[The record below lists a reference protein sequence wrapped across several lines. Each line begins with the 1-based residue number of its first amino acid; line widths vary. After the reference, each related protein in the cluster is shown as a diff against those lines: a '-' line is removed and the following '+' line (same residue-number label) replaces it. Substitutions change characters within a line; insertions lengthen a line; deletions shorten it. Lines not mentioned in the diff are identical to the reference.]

1 MVIYIT
7 QDSGQNFSSLLKLSE
22 KVVTVTSRDYP
33 LFGDADDH
41 VEKIKQMLKHF
52 DVEKDALVPAGDPI
66 NISVVANELF
76 KKGGE
81 ILFLK
86 WDRQSSMYVPVKV
99 KSNDKSDDSLSPN
112 DQMSKINY
120 KEK

>member
-86 WDRQSSMYVPVKV
+86 WDRQSSMYVPIKVKLND
-99 KSNDKSDDSLSPN
+99 KSNDCLSPN
-112 DQMSKINY
+112 DQMSKTNN

>member
-52 DVEKDALVPAGDPI
+52 DVEKDALVPAGDPL
-66 NISVVANELF
+66 NISIVANELF

-99 KSNDKSDDSLSPN
+99 KLNDKSDDCLSPN
-112 DQMSKINY
+112 DQMSKMNN